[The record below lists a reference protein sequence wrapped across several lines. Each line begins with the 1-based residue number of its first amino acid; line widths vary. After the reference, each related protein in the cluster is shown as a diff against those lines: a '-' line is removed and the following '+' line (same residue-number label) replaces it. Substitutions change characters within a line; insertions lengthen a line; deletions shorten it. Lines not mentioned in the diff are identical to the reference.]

1 MKKRVAIDAGALLPT
16 TTNAPETGI
25 RRVTRDFLRALEQRE
40 LPFEVWLFGQKLRR
54 PYLREMGFCFSTRQ
68 LYLPRWGAFDWWRER
83 LPIVEWMCRYDLFHA
98 LGNYA
103 AIRRPEKAIVTIYD
117 AIFLASPEP
126 TLCHAVE
133 AARIPPLARRC
144 RAIVTPSQASKA
156 DIVNYIGVPEERVHV
171 IPLGVRHDL
180 FRPVEDAA
188 LLPTVLKRRFGLSTS
203 YFIQVSCSLGRK
215 NSRLLLEGFSQ
226 LAEREPD
233 VDLVFVWRN
242 PPREMLELCE
252 KRGLSSRVHFV
263 QEVNDE
269 DLRLLYCG
277 ATALVFPS
285 SYEGFGL
292 PVLEAMACGTPVI
305 TTRLSSLPE
314 VGGNAALYIDSP
326 DKEALTAAMLRL
338 LDSESARAR
347 LRRLGMEQA
356 ARFRWDRHID
366 EVLSLYNECLDCSR
380 DR

>member
-1 MKKRVAIDAGALLPT
+1 LKKRVAIDASALLPT
-16 TTNAPETGI
+16 TTSAPETGI

-40 LPFEVWLFGQKLRR
+40 LPFEVLLFGQKLRR
-54 PYLREMGFCFSTRQ
+54 PHLREMGFCFSTRQ

-103 AIRRPEKAIVTIYD
+103 AIRRPEKAIVTVYD

-188 LLPTVLKRRFGLSTS
+188 LLPTVLKRQFGLSTS

-215 NSRLLLEGFSQ
+215 NSRLLLESFSQ
-226 LAEREPD
+226 LAERERD

-242 PPREMLELCE
+242 PPTEMLELCE

-292 PVLEAMACGTPVI
+292 PVLEAMACGTPVV
-305 TTRLSSLPE
+305 TTRVSSLPE
-314 VGGNAALYIDSP
+314 VGGEAAVYIDAP
-326 DKEALTAAMLRL
+326 DRDALVEAMTSIYQS
-338 LDSESARAR
+338 SEKRDALKKRGIERAS
-347 LRRLGMEQA
+347 Q
-356 ARFRWDRHID
+356 FTWDKHVDRM
-366 EVLSLYNECLDCSR
+366 VQLYQWCLKG
-380 DR
+380 